1 MVLDQSDEEVTNVLM
16 QKVKF
21 FNKNYENEIQPNQC
35 KVGDRIGNGA
45 WIRWS

>member
-1 MVLDQSDEEVTNVLM
+1 MVLDQSDEEVTNVFM

-35 KVGDRIGNGA
+35 KVGDRIGYGTR
-45 WIRWS
+45 IRWS